1 MYIRCGNVV
10 LVNEEFRLQ
19 CMAAMASKYGMKTL
33 GLEMRFQIPEL
44 AYNLQ

>member
-1 MYIRCGNVV
+1 MYIICGNVV

-19 CMAAMASKYGMKTL
+19 CTAGMALKYRMKRL
-33 GLEMRFQIPEL
+33 GLEIRFQIPEL